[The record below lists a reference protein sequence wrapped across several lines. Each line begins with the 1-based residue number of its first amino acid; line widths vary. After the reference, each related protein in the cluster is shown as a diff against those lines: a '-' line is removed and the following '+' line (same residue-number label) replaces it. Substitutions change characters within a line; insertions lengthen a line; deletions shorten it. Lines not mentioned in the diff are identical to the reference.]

1 MNHKK
6 IIIGITGG
14 TGAGK
19 TSALH
24 ALRTLGGC
32 VLDCDAVYHEM
43 LTYDEALR
51 RDLFTA
57 FGDIFTPDGT
67 LDRQKLGNVVF
78 ENADK
83 LDRLNQII
91 YHRLPPELE
100 RRAAAQG
107 NELVG
112 LDAVN
117 LLQSGLG
124 ALCDRTV
131 AVLADTQVRVER
143 IMQRDGIS
151 EDYARLRISAQPDNA
166 YYEAAC
172 TDILYNRAAKAEEF
186 EQTALEFF
194 EKLIAKIREER
205 KNV

>member
-1 MNHKK
+1 MNHKN

-19 TSALH
+19 TSALR

-43 LTYDEALR
+43 LSYDEALR
-51 RDLFTA
+51 RDLLTT
-57 FGDIFTPDGT
+57 FGDVFTPEGT
-67 LDRQKLGNVVF
+67 LDRQKLGTAVF

-91 YHRLPPELE
+91 YRRLPPELQ

-131 AVLADTQVRVER
+131 GVLADKEDRVRR
-143 IMQRDGIS
+143 IMGRDGIS
-151 EDYARLRISAQPDNA
+151 EDYARLRISAQPANA

-172 TDILYNRAAKAEEF
+172 TDILYNHAAGTEEF
-186 EQTALEFF
+186 EQTALKFF
-194 EKLIAKIREER
+194 EKLIEQIREER